1 MGITKLLS
9 FPGEGGGKELRSLFK
24 RSAMFVDN
32 LELNPYVRARGGHF
46 VWAWLLLCLTPFQRE
61 RAPTKSAK
69 STPKERRRSS
79 IQVAFKWDSPGV
91 VIIIQHWKMKKAKQ
105 NKTKRKKTLGND
117 FKLPVTLHYIIL
129 RQQLHEESG
138 NSISRLRVI

>member
-1 MGITKLLS
+1 
-9 FPGEGGGKELRSLFK
+9 
-24 RSAMFVDN
+24 MFVDN
-32 LELNPYVRARGGHF
+32 LELNPNVRARGGHF

-105 NKTKRKKTLGND
+105 NKTKQNEKKHWEMILSYLLLCITLFYDSNCT
-117 FKLPVTLHYIIL
+117 KKVAIL
-129 RQQLHEESG
+129 FHVFE
-138 NSISRLRVI
+138 